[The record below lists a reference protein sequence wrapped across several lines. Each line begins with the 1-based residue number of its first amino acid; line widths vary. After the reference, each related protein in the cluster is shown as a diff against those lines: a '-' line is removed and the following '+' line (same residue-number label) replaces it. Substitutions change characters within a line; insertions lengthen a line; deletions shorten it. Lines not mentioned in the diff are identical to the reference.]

1 MSPRRQVL
9 AWEQRWSRPV
19 ALVTLAAVLLIVA
32 SLVVAAKGV
41 GGGSGDA
48 DLLTSVD
55 AHRSAELISSV
66 LQALGVGLLAAPLYF
81 LFRAANARSDR
92 MRGQL
97 VGLVIA
103 APLFLAV
110 SAILGGFVSLDAA
123 SDFAAAGLTGTGDHA
138 NKVASDSLAH
148 ASLLRNLA
156 GGFALGG
163 RFGLAVA
170 LFYTCLNAMRVG
182 LLSRLWGSLGMALGA
197 ASFVVAT
204 FFFFTLLWLVYLAFL
219 LLGRVPGGKPP
230 AWETGEAIPW
240 PTPGDKA
247 AAELTPPAE
256 DPTQADEDD
265 APSANEQEKP
275 VEKGP
280 SQ

>member
-19 ALVTLAAVLLIVA
+19 ALATLAAVLLIVA
-32 SLVVAAKGV
+32 SLVVAARAV
-41 GGGSGDA
+41 GGSDGDA

-55 AHRSAELISSV
+55 AHRSAELISSL

-103 APLFLAV
+103 APLFLAI
-110 SAILGGFVSLDAA
+110 SAILGGLVSLDAA

-138 NKVASDSLAH
+138 NKVASDSLTQ
-148 ASLLRNLA
+148 ASLRNLA

-163 RFGLAVA
+163 RFGLAAA

-197 ASFVVAT
+197 ASFVIAT
-204 FFFFTLLWLVYLAFL
+204 FFFFTLLWLVYFAFL
-219 LLGRVPGGKPP
+219 LLGRVHGGKPP

-256 DPTQADEDD
+256 DSPQADEHP
-265 APSANEQEKP
+265 APSAEELEKP
-275 VEKGP
+275 TEKGQ